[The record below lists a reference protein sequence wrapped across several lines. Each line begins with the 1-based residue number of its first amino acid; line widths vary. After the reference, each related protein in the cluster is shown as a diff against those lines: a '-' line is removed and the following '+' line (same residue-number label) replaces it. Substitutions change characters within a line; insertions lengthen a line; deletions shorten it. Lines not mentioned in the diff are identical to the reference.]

1 MKSKKWIIILIAILT
16 LLVVVSVIKSSSS
29 TNTIKVSSEKAALRT
44 IVETVSASG
53 KIQAE
58 KKVEISSDVSGEI
71 IEMLVVEGQNVEQG
85 NLLLKINPDLVTSAL
100 NKAKA
105 SLNTSK
111 ANLMGTKARL
121 AQAESQFQNT
131 KASYNRNVS
140 LYENKVISQAEFDEA
155 KSRYEVAKSEVSS
168 AKESVE
174 AAKYNVK
181 SAEATLNE
189 AEENLGRTSIYSPMN
204 GTVVKINNEQGERVV
219 GTAQMAGTEILNI
232 ADLSVMEVEVE
243 VNENDIVRV
252 NIGDTADIEV
262 DAYNNEKFKGIVTK
276 IANSADV
283 SGSGAEQVTNFDVRV
298 RIDYDS
304 YKHLIKDSLKQVS
317 PFRPGMSA
325 NVDIRTKIAKDIVS
339 VPIQAVT
346 TRVIPIDEA
355 DTNKSNLAF
364 EKKEECVFMVKNGVA
379 KIVAVKT
386 GIQNT
391 SHIEIIK
398 GLDEGDE
405 IINGPYTAISETL
418 NDGSEIEIVEKENL
432 FTATKK

>member
-58 KKVEISSDVSGEI
+58 KKVGISSDVSDEI

-85 NLLLKINPDLVTSAL
+85 NLLLKMNPDLVTSAL

-140 LYENKVISQAEFDEA
+140 LYENKVISQAEFDAA

-219 GTAQMAGTEILNI
+219 GTAQMAGTEIR
-232 ADLSVMEVEVE
+232 SEER
-243 VNENDIVRV
+243 RV
-252 NIGDTADIEV
+252 GKECR
-262 DAYNNEKFKGIVTK
+262 
-276 IANSADV
+276 SQ
-283 SGSGAEQVTNFDVRV
+283 GAR
-298 RIDYDS
+298 
-304 YKHLIKDSLKQVS
+304 
-317 PFRPGMSA
+317 
-325 NVDIRTKIAKDIVS
+325 
-339 VPIQAVT
+339 
-346 TRVIPIDEA
+346 
-355 DTNKSNLAF
+355 
-364 EKKEECVFMVKNGVA
+364 
-379 KIVAVKT
+379 
-386 GIQNT
+386 
-391 SHIEIIK
+391 
-398 GLDEGDE
+398 
-405 IINGPYTAISETL
+405 
-418 NDGSEIEIVEKENL
+418 
-432 FTATKK
+432 